1 MEATEKL
8 FLTLPKT
15 RKHSLCIIS
24 LISVLVVA
32 WLFCYVLLRLVHTDF
47 GYMVKVNK
55 GLHSYTGLALK
66 VKVDRI

>member
-32 WLFCYVLLRLVHTDF
+32 WLFCYVFASLSAH
-47 GYMVKVNK
+47 
-55 GLHSYTGLALK
+55 
-66 VKVDRI
+66 